1 MAGEDV
7 RRGGGKRGEE
17 ITKMDGER
25 GLEEGRKAGSKGVAA
40 QARTTGSAAVTPLA
54 QPHPALKRQARMAR
68 IPAVTV
74 VA

>member
-1 MAGEDV
+1 
-7 RRGGGKRGEE
+7 
-17 ITKMDGER
+17 MDGER